1 MQELLKKIGD
11 ILETSTID
19 TNMKFSDFDEWD
31 SLSSLAI
38 VAMLDSDYK
47 MTCTYAKL
55 EEFEN
60 ISEFCEFVL
69 NNGK

>member
-1 MQELLKKIGD
+1 MEELLKKISD
-11 ILETSTID
+11 ILEISTID
-19 TNMKFSDFDEWD
+19 TNWKFSDFDEWD

-38 VAMLDSDYK
+38 VAMLESDYN
-47 MTCTYAKL
+47 MICTYAKL
-55 EEFEN
+55 EKFEN